1 MPFARDTTEIL
12 KVVAADRKEINMIF
26 IFDIVNV
33 DDDPFRFS
41 IKQWKPRDVAGIISK
56 WQTELVRGGGWP
68 SIFLENHDH
77 PRSVTRFTDDSPAT
91 RALGAKLLAL
101 MQTTLGGTLYLYQG
115 EEIGMKNVPASW
127 DAAEYKDIET
137 VNYWQKMLDASN
149 GDINDPKMA
158 EAKRIIQRKARD
170 HARTPVQW
178 TGGANAGFCAE
189 GVEPWM
195 RVNEDW
201 KEINV
206 EAQLPASSASS
217 DADASPGSS
226 DKLSVWQFWQRGL
239 KNRKAHKDVFVYGS
253 FEALDVQNENVFAYQ
268 RVGEDGKEA
277 FVVLLNF
284 TGQQVEVV
292 VGEEAKVK
300 KWVAGNY
307 EGHGDDIGEKE
318 VGGRV
323 VLRPWEGVLGT
334 AEI

>member
-1 MPFARDTTEIL
+1 MTVGEMPFARDTTEIL

-26 IFDIVNV
+26 IFDIVNI

-41 IKQWKPRDVAGIISK
+41 LKEWVPKDIATILTK
-56 WQTELVRGGGWP
+56 WQTELIQGGGWP

-91 RALGAKLLAL
+91 RVLGAKLLAL

-115 EEIGMKNVPASW
+115 EEIGMKNFPLSW

-149 GDINDPKMA
+149 GDLNDPKMA
-158 EAKRIIQRKARD
+158 EAKKIIQRKARD

-178 TGGANAGFCAE
+178 TAGTNAGFCDE
-189 GVEPWM
+189 DVEPWM

-201 KEINV
+201 KECNV
-206 EAQLPASSASS
+206 EAQIPSSSANAEGKE
-217 DADASPGSS
+217 D
-226 DKLSVWQFWQRGL
+226 LSVWQFWQRGL
-239 KNRKAHKDVFVYGS
+239 ANRKAHKDVFVYGS
-253 FEALDVQNENVFAYQ
+253 FEALYVKNEDVFAYR

-284 TGQQVEVV
+284 TGKEAHVV
-292 VGEEAKVK
+292 LDEKAKVK

-307 EGHGDDIGEKE
+307 EGQAGGIEGKE
-318 VGGRV
+318 VSGKI

-334 AEI
+334 AEV